1 MNANNDNKS
10 GYKYL
15 LSDKCFLYEEWR
27 KNLTYSSYRVI
38 TTIRKEWLLLLDR
51 IQKRQIEDL
60 RQKGVGYKTIAAELN
75 LSRDVVRN
83 YCKAAGMDGY
93 GKDYVDK
100 QYCKYCHKELKQPKT
115 GRKKK
120 FCSATCKVEWEKLHP
135 TLYSHVCQYC
145 GKGFQSLASKAKY
158 CCRECYV
165 HDRFWKK
172 EDLTRILGELENGK
186 IPELIPLWIQEVIAK
201 DYLNRK

>member
-1 MNANNDNKS
+1 MSFA
-10 GYKYL
+10 
-15 LSDKCFLYEEWR
+15 
-27 KNLTYSSYRVI
+27 
-38 TTIRKEWLLLLDR
+38 TI
-51 IQKRQIEDL
+51 
-60 RQKGVGYKTIAAELN
+60 V
-75 LSRDVVRN
+75 
-83 YCKAAGMDGY
+83 
-93 GKDYVDK
+93 K
-100 QYCKYCHKELKQPKT
+100 QPGWTDMVKQPKT

-145 GKGFQSLASKAKY
+145 GKEFQSLASKAKY